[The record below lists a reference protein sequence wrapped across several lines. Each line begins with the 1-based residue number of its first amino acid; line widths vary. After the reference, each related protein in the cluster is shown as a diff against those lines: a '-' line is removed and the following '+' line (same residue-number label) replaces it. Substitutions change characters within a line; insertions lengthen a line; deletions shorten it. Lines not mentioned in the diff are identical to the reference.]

1 MACRCGDEQARV
13 TRVSLGRLP
22 RLLLKAPVH
31 LYRWTLKPLI
41 GQQCRHM
48 PSCSQF
54 ALDALELNGAWR
66 GCWQILGRIVRCR
79 PGGTHGWDPAPDVR
93 SDRHWLA
100 PWRFARWG

>member
-1 MACRCGDEQARV
+1 M
-13 TRVSLGRLP
+13 P
-22 RLLLKAPVH
+22 RLALKAPVH

-48 PSCSQF
+48 PSCSEF

-66 GCWQILGRIVRCR
+66 GSWQILGRIIRCR

-93 SDRHWLA
+93 NERRWLA
-100 PWRFARWG
+100 PWRYARWG